1 MAYPS
6 QSIPPFFKYNL
17 LSAGPLRCCRPRKL
31 EPDYNLGIIKANLTR
46 LNNQLPHSLF
56 LSHQL
61 TRKSSWSKEI

>member
-6 QSIPPFFKYNL
+6 KSIPPSFIYNL

-31 EPDYNLGIIKANLTR
+31 ELDYNPGIIKANLTR
-46 LNNQLPHSLF
+46 LNNQHLHSLF

-61 TRKSSWSKEI
+61 TRKSSWSIEI